1 MGRGIPCPNTYR
13 KEDFQMKTT
22 VKEKAP
28 AITGKAAK
36 RLLYLM
42 AQDLTDNEALYVFT
56 LANKLFFNGNWN
68 TDSASCR
75 EFQIEAILSELENT
89 EDEALLD
96 LIRQLLTKSNKKAA
110 LHAANTKN
118 GLEHSTDEI

>member
-1 MGRGIPCPNTYR
+1 
-13 KEDFQMKTT
+13 MKTT

-28 AITGKAAK
+28 AVTGKDAK

-42 AQDLTDNEALYVFT
+42 AQDLTDNQALYLFT
-56 LANKLFFNGNWN
+56 FANKMFFNGAWD
-68 TDSASCR
+68 TDSESFR

-118 GLEHSTDEI
+118 GLDIPPM

>member
-13 KEDFQMKTT
+13 KEDFEMKTT

-28 AITGKAAK
+28 AVTGKAAK
-36 RLLYLM
+36 RLLFLM

-68 TDSASCR
+68 TDSASFR
-75 EFQIEAILSELENT
+75 EFQLEAILSELANT